1 MGRIPAERTTLYSIR
16 RRFDGPDEE
25 ETALDRITDSDA
37 VFGSYRKLVESS
49 EFRFEHPAYRRAAG
63 EN

>member
-1 MGRIPAERTTLYSIR
+1 MGRVAAERSTLYSIR
-16 RRFDGPDEE
+16 RRFDTGEDP

-37 VFGSYRKLVESS
+37 VFGSYRRLVESD